1 MQVNIVFLDSTK
13 LKIVWTK
20 ITTVFKRR
28 LKNVVIFV
36 QTILS
41 KYWLYKKPA
50 HKLRT
55 RLGFKEYDGILTNDQ
70 SVLTQIISW
79 FEGENMQTQ
88 DNGIGLI

>member
-1 MQVNIVFLDSTK
+1 M
-13 LKIVWTK
+13 
-20 ITTVFKRR
+20 
-28 LKNVVIFV
+28 
-36 QTILS
+36 
-41 KYWLYKKPA
+41 YEKPA